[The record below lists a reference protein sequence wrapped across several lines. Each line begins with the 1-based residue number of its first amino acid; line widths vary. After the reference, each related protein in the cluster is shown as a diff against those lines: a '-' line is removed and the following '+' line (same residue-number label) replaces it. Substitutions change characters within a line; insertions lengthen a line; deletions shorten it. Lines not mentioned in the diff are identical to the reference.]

1 MDISRPVEWTRNLR
15 APARLRS
22 RTRALS
28 LLLVLAA
35 TLLLHGQHTRDT
47 DGEITVEPPQPPASG
62 APAANDVRPR
72 HARLREGTEIR
83 DVPGRIH
90 LVENR
95 FEFASRDGQLRL
107 KLLEN
112 LALERAARKSGES
125 AQAIA
130 WKVSGVIT
138 EFENGNYLLVRRIVV
153 DDGGE

>member
-1 MDISRPVEWTRNLR
+1 MDISRPVEWMRILR
-15 APARLRS
+15 APARLRF

-35 TLLLHGQHTRDT
+35 ALLLNGQHTRDT
-47 DGEITVEPPQPPASG
+47 KGEAAVESPESG
-62 APAANDVRPR
+62 ASSAPGATEVRPR
-72 HARLREGTEIR
+72 NARLREGTEIR

-90 LVENR
+90 LVDNR

-125 AQAIA
+125 AQVIA